1 VTFKG
6 FTFASEVLLA
16 RIAGF
21 YGFPAPEAEKEASLA
36 DFVRA
41 RLPHNPTLGD
51 RIRFEGI
58 ELVVR
63 DMSGGQIT
71 RIGLELGSGERDL
84 ALTSGSS
91 PVTVGGR

>member
-1 VTFKG
+1 MSGG

-21 YGFPAPEAEKEASLA
+21 YGFSIPEAENETSLA

-41 RLPHNPTLGD
+41 RLPHSPTLGD
-51 RIRFEGI
+51 RIRLEDI

-63 DMSGGQIT
+63 AMNGERIT
-71 RIGLELGSGERDL
+71 RIGLELEPRKRD
-84 ALTSGSS
+84 APS
-91 PVTVGGR
+91 